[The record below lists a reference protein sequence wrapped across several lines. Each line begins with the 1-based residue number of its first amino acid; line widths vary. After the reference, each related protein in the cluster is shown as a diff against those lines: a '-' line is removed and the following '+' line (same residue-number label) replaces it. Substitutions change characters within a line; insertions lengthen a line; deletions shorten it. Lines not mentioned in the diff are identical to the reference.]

1 MTLNRLT
8 TKIGSI
14 TIASA
19 LLLGSGP
26 AVMAASSTN
35 SGYGSASAST
45 GTTSVSEV
53 SSNSTSTASN
63 SNTNVEAKLT
73 KEDAIQS
80 AKKYVE
86 IPAGYKLQSANLN
99 SDWSPTGTRSVWY
112 LYFTKQEGDLNYGN
126 ISVNV
131 DANTGALL
139 GFNIYENDPD
149 QRPSFPPKVNFGDAK
164 EIANQWLS
172 KANAS
177 VFNQL
182 KYNGRYEDDVK
193 PPLDGYV
200 QYNFTYERVV
210 NGVPFPQ
217 DSVTVSVNGDGKVI
231 NYYSNWTDN
240 VKFENKDQIISL
252 EEATQ
257 EFRNKSKLG
266 LLYQVP
272 YQVSYQ
278 GNEKKAYTAYTL
290 ETYMMNAKTGEWW
303 SQFGDPISPT
313 ADEKPLADKPLAEKP
328 AANKNLSKDDAVKAV
343 EKSFRIP
350 SNFTLQNASYNEY
363 FNIENGET
371 VSSWNLSW
379 GQSGDQEDI
388 ARGRIGSIW
397 ANVNAKTGEVM
408 NFSHYIDIY
417 DPRTGE
423 PLPVKPTVTSD
434 EAKSKAIEFV
444 KKMVPHYAHELVPIS
459 SRSDVVI
466 QEKASKTEEF
476 NFKHISDGVAIGYN
490 NVSVT
495 IDMESGDVVN
505 YYANFS
511 LTKYPTKKPD
521 VISEEKA
528 KELLLSQFNIE
539 LSYVLPYA
547 HAIPYQ
553 KYAAMA
559 AAGEPVP
566 DMQQPEVQEAKLVY
580 QLISKYQREPF
591 FLDAESGV
599 WKSMSTGEPISLVKE
614 QATDIEGHWAK
625 DALQLMLDYQALEI
639 KDGKVNPNEAITKGE
654 MIKMLVI
661 TMNGGYYPGM
671 FDIASRENTFSDVQK
686 TSKYFQFVE
695 MAFDRRLID
704 KSEKFN
710 PEQKMTREDMAELI
724 VRALGYRKLSQ
735 FDAIFNK
742 NFSDLDEVKN
752 PGAAS
757 LTVGLG
763 IMSADN
769 GKFNPHKEVTRA
781 EAASAFYRYLQK
793 RSMLQES
800 GYYY

>member
-1 MTLNRLT
+1 MNRLT

-19 LLLGSGP
+19 LLLSSGP
-26 AVMAASSTN
+26 VAMAASATDLATRTASSATN
-35 SGYGSASAST
+35 SGS
-45 GTTSVSEV
+45 GTASVST
-53 SSNSTSTASN
+53 SKTADSNA
-63 SNTNVEAKLT
+63 NVEAKLT
-73 KEDAIQS
+73 KEDAIES
-80 AKKYVE
+80 AKKYVQ

-112 LYFTKQEGDLNYGN
+112 LYFSKQEGDRTYGN

-131 DANTGALL
+131 EANTGALL

-149 QRPSFPPKVNFGDAK
+149 QRPSFPPKVNFGEAK
-164 EIANQWLS
+164 DIANKWLS
-172 KANAS
+172 QATAN
-177 VFNQL
+177 VFSQL
-182 KYNGRYEDDVK
+182 KYNGRYEDEVK
-193 PPLDGYV
+193 PPLDGNV

-210 NGVPFPQ
+210 NGIPFPQ

-231 NYYSNWTDN
+231 NYYSNWTDD
-240 VKFENKDQIISL
+240 VKFESNDKIISL

-257 EFRNKSKLG
+257 AFRNKSKLG

-272 YQVSYQ
+272 YQVSTQ

-290 ETYMMNAKTGEWW
+290 ESYMMNAKTGEWW
-303 SQFGDPISPT
+303 SQFGEPISQT
-313 ADEKPLADKPLAEKP
+313 SDEKPIADKPLGEKP
-328 AANKNLSKDDAVKAV
+328 AANKNLSKEDAVKAV

-379 GQSGDQEDI
+379 NQSADQNDI
-388 ARGRIGSIW
+388 ARGRMNAIW

-408 NFSHYIDIY
+408 NFNHYIDIY

-423 PLPVKPTVTSD
+423 QLPAKPTLTSD

-444 KKMVPHYAHELVPIS
+444 KTMVPHYAHELVLSS

-466 QEKASKTEEF
+466 QEKASRTEEF
-476 NFKHISDGVAIGYN
+476 NFKHVSDGVAIGYN
-490 NVSVT
+490 NVSLT
-495 IDMESGDVVN
+495 IDMESGEVVN

-511 LTKYPTKKPD
+511 LTKYPEKRPD
-521 VISEEKA
+521 VISEDKA
-528 KELLLSQFNIE
+528 KELLLSQYNIE
-539 LSYVLPYA
+539 LSYVLPYPS
-547 HAIPYQ
+547 AIPYE
-553 KYAAMA
+553 KYAVMK

-566 DMQQPEVQEAKLVY
+566 DIKQPEVQEAKLVY

-591 FLDAESGV
+591 FLDAVSGV

-671 FDIASRENTFSDVQK
+671 FDAASRENTFSDVQK
-686 TSKYFQFVE
+686 SSKYFQFVE
-695 MAFDRRLID
+695 MALDRRLID
-704 KSEKFN
+704 KSDKFN

-735 FDAIFNK
+735 FDPIFNK
-742 NFSDLDEVKN
+742 NFSDLEEVKN

-757 LTVGLG
+757 ITVGLG
-763 IMSADN
+763 IMSVDN

-800 GYYY
+800 GVYYY